1 MSSSAKGTMEKPYS
15 MSEYKIYLKTTCGKE
30 VG

>member
-1 MSSSAKGTMEKPYS
+1 MVSCTKGTMGNPYS